1 VSPTAPTAN
10 DLIIETQG
18 LLKSWSLNAEQVTTL
33 SAGIANNALTFVVT
47 DTASATLGISSG
59 IVEIGEELILVS
71 SIADDGTCTVP
82 PWGRGYLG
90 TVAAAHNTGDLVTSQ
105 PAFPRQKVFDAINE
119 TISRVFPKL
128 FAERAASFTVTV
140 PSVTY
145 DLPDDAVRLLDAR
158 WQVSGAAKY
167 WKGIRKMRMGPA
179 GGTTVSGGVT
189 GPFTNVSVDI
199 ADPMQPGRPLVITY
213 AAQPAR
219 FTAVADD
226 YQTVTGLPATSKDVL
241 VYGAASALTVS
252 SELSRLQIASIEQQ
266 DRTKLVAPSAALTS
280 SRFLDQ
286 RYGDRLNEEAT
297 ALREKYPVRVMGVW
311 I

>member
-1 VSPTAPTAN
+1 VPTAN
-10 DLIIETQG
+10 DLVIETQG
-18 LLKSWSLNAEQVTTL
+18 LLKSWNLNAEQQTTL
-33 SAGIANNALTFVVT
+33 TAGITNTALTFVVT

-71 SIADDGTCTVP
+71 AVADDGTCTVP

-90 TVAAAHNTGDLVTSQ
+90 TTAAAHNTGDLVTSQ
-105 PAFPRQKVFDAINE
+105 PAFPRAKVFTAINE

-128 FAERAASFTVTV
+128 FAERSASFTTSV
-140 PSVTY
+140 PSITY

-167 WKGIRKMRMGPA
+167 WRGIRKMRMGPA
-179 GGTTVSGGVT
+179 GGTTASGGVT

-199 ADPMQPGRPLVITY
+199 ADPMQPGRPLVVTY
-213 AAQPAR
+213 AAQPTQ
-219 FTAVADD
+219 FTTITDD
-226 YQTVTGLPATSKDVL
+226 YVTVTGLPITSRDVL
-241 VYGAASALTVS
+241 IYGSASALTVS

-286 RYGDRLNEEAT
+286 RYSERLNEEAT
-297 ALREKYPVRVMGVW
+297 ALREKYPPRVMGVW